1 MSCLL
6 LTTGMAVSDRIIY
19 EHPLNERARTFLRL
33 EHLFQQTGYFQKQP
47 DTWNSRAAIRC
58 LLDILSIFS
67 RYELK
72 KEILKELER
81 QAGHLERIRQ
91 QPGIDMQ
98 MLGQVLGDLEN
109 STHQIYQLNGQVGQ
123 NLRESEFLMAIMQR
137 SSIPGGSCAFDLP
150 QYHFWLSQPYELR
163 EQQLQSWFHD
173 FEPIYDAISLL
184 LSLIRNSTRPSEE
197 LATKGFF
204 QRTLDAQ
211 SSAQLIQVT
220 VKNGATYFPEVSG
233 NKHRFNIRFLE
244 SVGVGRPSQTAEDVS
259 FLLNTCMI

>member
-1 MSCLL
+1 MSDC
-6 LTTGMAVSDRIIY
+6 IIY
-19 EHPLNERARTFLRL
+19 EHPLNERTRTFLRL
-33 EHLFQQTGYFQKQP
+33 EHLFQQTSYFLEQS

-81 QAGHLERIRQ
+81 QAGHLERIRV

-98 MLGQVLGDLEN
+98 MLSQVLGDLEN
-109 STHQIYQLNGQVGQ
+109 STHQIYQLNGQIGQ
-123 NLRESEFLMAIMQR
+123 KLRENEFLMAIMQR

-150 QYHFWLSQPYELR
+150 QYHCWLSQPHEQR
-163 EQQLQSWFHD
+163 EQLLQSWFHD
-173 FEPIYDAISLL
+173 FDPIYDAICLL
-184 LSLIRNSTRPSEE
+184 LSLIRNSNRPSDE
-197 LATKGFF
+197 LAKKGFF

-211 SSAQLIQVT
+211 SSAQLIQVI
-220 VKNGATYFPEVSG
+220 VGNGVSCFPEVSG

-244 SVGVGRPSQTAEDVS
+244 SVGVERPGQTESDIP